1 MQNKHN
7 DSSQRDKNLRYLSD
21 LENARKYQ
29 QRQKKRR
36 KQESFGSQN
45 VDVTSYILA
54 PKGYEKL
61 MFTIY
66 FILVPYLAGLL
77 FLFLFIAKGNMGGFL
92 VLDLT
97 RFFIVWAIGYEVVA
111 SSILLAIF
119 VSAIKFYTKKE
130 Q

>member
-1 MQNKHN
+1 MQNKH
-7 DSSQRDKNLRYLSD
+7 DESSQRDKNLRYLSD

-36 KQESFGSQN
+36 KQESFTSQN
-45 VDVTSYILA
+45 VNVTSYILA
-54 PKGYEKL
+54 PEGYEKV
-61 MFTIY
+61 MFALY